1 MDLAKDINNSV
12 FFTANVPLNRVL
24 RKAGINKELADKFNI
39 SFIDGYGKYYIC
51 HIGNAVAFSLPFTDV
66 EYSLLTTKALFK
78 SVTFSK
84 DENKQ
89 FVQVG
94 FKKSDEDESIGVL
107 SLSYWM
113 DIELTENLP
122 FIKMTVIKEKEE

>member
-1 MDLAKDINNSV
+1 AKNINNPV
-12 FFTANVPLNRVL
+12 FFTANVSLYRLLRDAGRNR
-24 RKAGINKELADKFNI
+24 ELADKFNI
-39 SFIDGYGKYYIC
+39 SFIDGYGKDYIC
-51 HIGNAVAFSLPFTDV
+51 HIGNAVGFSLPFTDV

-94 FKKSDEDESIGVL
+94 FKESDEDESIGVL

-122 FIKMTVIKEKEE
+122 CIKMTVIKEREE